1 METRSQGGRTD
12 EEPERAEEQGETS
25 EPDAPTGVEENPGM
39 STILGP
45 EPGTGVQ
52 QDSGDE

>member
-1 METRSQGGRTD
+1 METRQQGGHTD

-39 STILGP
+39 STVLGP
-45 EPGTGVQ
+45 GPGTGVQ
-52 QDSGDE
+52 PDAGDE